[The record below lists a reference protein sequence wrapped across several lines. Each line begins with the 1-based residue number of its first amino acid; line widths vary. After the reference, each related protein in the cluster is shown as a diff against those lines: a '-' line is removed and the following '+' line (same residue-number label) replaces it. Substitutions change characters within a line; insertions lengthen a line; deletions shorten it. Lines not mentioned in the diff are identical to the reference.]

1 MFTEALEKIIPEIR
15 GYARM
20 LCGDRER
27 ADDIVQNACLKAWDA
42 RRRFDP
48 NKGSFKAWMFTITR
62 NEFLQAVRQQTRTHA
77 RDQGDQSVFAAGLSE
92 DCQMLNRAACS
103 EAIQHLFTLKPEQ
116 RDVFILVVVAGYSYE
131 EAAKI
136 CKCSIGTIKSR
147 INRARARLETLYDDA
162 SEASA
167 RGGRPRSF
175 HAVADLL
182 LYADRLVQRAA

>member
-48 NKGSFKAWMFTITR
+48 KKGSFKAWMFTITR
-62 NEFLQAVRQQTRTHA
+62 NEFLQAVRQQTRTDA
-77 RDQGDQSVFAAGLSE
+77 RDQSVFAAGLSE
-92 DCQMLNRAACS
+92 DCQLLNRAACS
-103 EAIQHLFTLKPEQ
+103 EAIQHLFALKPEQ

-136 CKCSIGTIKSR
+136 CKCSLGTIKSR
-147 INRARARLETLYDDA
+147 INRARAQLEALYSDA
-162 SEASA
+162 SEVSEM
-167 RGGRPRSF
+167 RERPRSF
-175 HAVADLL
+175 HAIADLL